1 MIQLLPEPKMAEDFE
16 KTTINI
22 NAIYFCGELSDELRK
37 LARERFWNYQDIK
50 INEASEDNFKV
61 TAVHAL
67 PDIEVED
74 DILYREQGYDLE
86 IQEDHAV
93 ISYETRIGFINAVTS
108 LKHGMKVRDMFF
120 RCVIS
125 QIILLYRYVLLH
137 RHFHGMQDMADL
149 VLTASYGDMRNGSST
164 LISVWIIRSI
174 SLIWLCTDTG
184 HLKWKSILKLFSE
197 MFRSR
202 SGMQKTEG
210 G

>member
-22 NAIYFCGELSDELRK
+22 NAIYFCGEISDELRK

-108 LKHGMKVRDMFF
+108 LKQLIWNESAGYVLPVCHITDYPSLPVRAIAQTFSWYPEAEDKN
-120 RCVIS
+120 VIS
-125 QIILLYRYVLLH
+125 SGVEA
-137 RHFHGMQDMADL
+137 FG
-149 VLTASYGDMRNGSST
+149 
-164 LISVWIIRSI
+164 
-174 SLIWLCTDTG
+174 WLW
-184 HLKWKSILKLFSE
+184 L
-197 MFRSR
+197 
-202 SGMQKTEG
+202 
-210 G
+210 